1 MQGGRSALRAPGGH
15 LHPVNVPSSTAVGG
29 GHSGP
34 TNELSPDSWFGHSS
48 PHETGNVNASAPSQR
63 EPHEDDCP
71 QPERSTMVMD
81 DATAGVDLQSNAKA
95 PTKPSSNVAS
105 AIAAVAPSAV
115 TAAGLGAINDTKARV
130 HDGENRGDD
139 TSEGSK
145 KKEPMFLGGVKLV
158 NLDDC
163 DIPDRRLQC
172 DS

>member
-63 EPHEDDCP
+63 EPHE
-71 QPERSTMVMD
+71 E
-81 DATAGVDLQSNAKA
+81 DLQSNAKA